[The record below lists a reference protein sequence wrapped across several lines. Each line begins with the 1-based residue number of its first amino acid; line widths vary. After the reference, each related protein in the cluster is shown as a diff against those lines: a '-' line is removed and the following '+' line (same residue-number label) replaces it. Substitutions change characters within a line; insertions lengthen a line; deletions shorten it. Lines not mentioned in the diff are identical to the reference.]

1 MLTMAFTL
9 AQRTAHMN
17 PSAIREILKL
27 ADKPDVI
34 SLAGGLPAAE
44 AFPVNAVRDATQRV
58 LRHTPQQAL
67 QYAASEGYEPLRE
80 WVADHLLRTQ
90 GMVCTPDQVL
100 ITSGSQQGLDLM
112 GKLLIDVGSEVLVQ
126 SPTYLGALQ
135 AFNAYEASFA
145 PLDPPSAVARSA
157 PTVAVGGS
165 VGNPRMA
172 YVQANF
178 QNPSGAVLTLQE
190 RAAIVATAKRL
201 QVPIVEDNPYAELW
215 YDTPPPPS
223 LASLWP
229 QGVAYLGSFSKSL
242 APGLRL
248 GYVVTPPALFGK
260 LLQAKQA
267 CDLHTP
273 IFNQRVVHDVLCQ
286 ASFEQH
292 GHALRTLY
300 AARRNAMQDA
310 LAQHMSGLA
319 TWTKPSGGM
328 FFWLTLAAPLD
339 AFDTLDT
346 LALLPTAVARGVAY
360 VPGAPFFAQ
369 APQHHTL
376 RLSFTT
382 VSPDKIHEGVALLAQ
397 VFRQAQ
403 HASPSKRQPTVPA

>member
-1 MLTMAFTL
+1 MAFTL
-9 AQRTAHMN
+9 AKRTAHMN
-17 PSAIREILKL
+17 PSVIREMLKL
-27 ADKPDVI
+27 ADQPGVI
-34 SLAGGLPAAE
+34 SLAGGLPAAD
-44 AFPVNAVRDATQRV
+44 AFPVDAVRDATQRV

-90 GMVCTPDQVL
+90 GMACTPDQVL

-112 GKLLIDVGSEVLVQ
+112 GKLLIDAGSEVLVQ

-135 AFNAYEASFA
+135 AFTAYEAAFA
-145 PLDPPSAVARSA
+145 PLGAAGEEGATLSSH
-157 PTVAVGGS
+157 AVGHTTGQ
-165 VGNPRMA
+165 PRMA

-178 QNPSGAVLTLQE
+178 QNPSGASLTLQE
-190 RAAIVATAKRL
+190 RAAIVAMGKRW

-215 YDTPPPPS
+215 YDAPPPPA

-248 GYVVTPPALFGK
+248 GYVVAPPVLFGK

-286 ASFEQH
+286 AHFEQH

-310 LAQHMSGLA
+310 LVQHMSGLA
-319 TWTKPSGGM
+319 TWVKPSGGM
-328 FFWLTLAAPLD
+328 FFWLTLAAPLH
-339 AFDTLDT
+339 ALDT
-346 LALLPTAVARGVAY
+346 LGLLPSAVARGVAY

-376 RLSFTT
+376 RLSFAT
-382 VSPDKIHEGVALLAQ
+382 VSPDQIVEGVAVLAQ

-403 HASPSKRQPTVPA
+403 KASPSHPQPSATA

>member
-1 MLTMAFTL
+1 MTFTL
-9 AQRTAHMN
+9 AQRTAQMN
-17 PSAIREILKL
+17 PSVIREILKL
-27 ADKPDVI
+27 ADKPGVI
-34 SLAGGLPAAE
+34 SLAGGLPAAD
-44 AFPVNAVRDATQRV
+44 AFPVDAVRDATQRV
-58 LRHTPQQAL
+58 LRHTPHQAL

-80 WVADHLLRTQ
+80 WVAEHLLRTQ
-90 GMVCTPDQVL
+90 SMACTPDQVL

-112 GKLLIDVGSEVLVQ
+112 GKLFIDAGSTVLVQ

-135 AFNAYEASFA
+135 AFTAYEASFS
-145 PLDPPSAVARSA
+145 PLDAAAAERHPSAV
-157 PTVAVGGS
+157 
-165 VGNPRMA
+165 PRMA

-215 YDTPPPPS
+215 YDTPPPPA

-248 GYVVTPPALFGK
+248 GYVVAPPALFAK

-273 IFNQRVVHDVLCQ
+273 IFNQRVVHDVVCQ

-292 GHALRTLY
+292 GATLRQLY
-300 AARRNAMQDA
+300 AARRDAMQDA
-310 LAQHMSGLA
+310 LAQHMSGMA
-319 TWTKPSGGM
+319 TWVKPSGGM
-328 FFWLTLAAPLD
+328 FFWLTLQAPI
-339 AFDTLDT
+339 DT
-346 LALLPTAVARGVAY
+346 LALLPQAVARGVAY
-360 VPGAPFFAQ
+360 VPGSAFFAAQ
-369 APQHHTL
+369 PKANML
-376 RLSFTT
+376 RLSFATMT
-382 VSPDKIHEGVALLAQ
+382 PELITQGVTLLAQ
-397 VFRQAQ
+397 VLRQAE
-403 HASPSKRQPTVPA
+403 HRSTTTRESTTVMETSL